1 MNGHSSLK
9 PWREP
14 PRGAADHRGDGS
26 KQEPKTPPFPRS
38 VDDNSSK
45 TITTQRRSPLR
56 FFLLVFAL
64 SIPFALI
71 GEVTGLQL
79 YPGIPVTALA
89 FVCPATAAAI
99 LAYRENGT
107 AAVTTLLRRSFDYKR
122 IEAKVWYVPIVLLI
136 PGITV
141 LAYG

>member
-1 MNGHSSLK
+1 MPS
-9 PWREP
+9 
-14 PRGAADHRGDGS
+14 
-26 KQEPKTPPFPRS
+26 FPRS
-38 VDDNSSK
+38 VDEDYSE
-45 TITTQRRSPLR
+45 TIVSRSRSPLR

-89 FVCPATAAAI
+89 FVCPAIAAVI

-107 AAVTTLLRRSFDYKR
+107 AAVAQLLRRSYAINDA
-122 IEAKVWYVPIVLLI
+122 ISA
-136 PGITV
+136 
-141 LAYG
+141 